1 MKKTK
6 HKESVAERTRA
17 YIDSHPSI
25 KDCISKDLINF
36 SSLAR
41 LIMKEEGIKNEE
53 AVMIACRRY
62 ALTLGKHDH
71 ELEILSVIGNS
82 RVEVKTKICIV
93 TAKNDW
99 TVLQRL
105 ESVFRKLIN
114 EKAIMQVI
122 QGTQAITI
130 IADEKLKGE
139 VVAAVGKENVLKV
152 RQNLVEISVKSPEV
166 ITETSGVFAYL
177 VSSLAEGGLN
187 IVETVSCYTDTI
199 FIVAEEDMIR
209 AYSILSKCIERA
221 EAIESVPEEEKDSF

>member
-1 MKKTK
+1 MKKTP
-6 HKESVAERTRA
+6 HKESIAERTRA

-25 KDCISKDLINF
+25 KDCISKDLVNF

-62 ALTLGKHDH
+62 ALSLHDHDH
-71 ELEILSVIGNS
+71 EREVLSVIRNS

-105 ESVFRKLIN
+105 DSVFRKLLN

-122 QGTQAITI
+122 QGTHAITI
-130 IADEKLKGE
+130 IVDEKLKGE
-139 VVAAVGKENVLKV
+139 VVSAVGKENILKI
-152 RQNLVEISVKSPEV
+152 RQDLVEISVKSPEA

-177 VSSLAEGGLN
+177 VSSIAESGLN

-199 FIVAEEDMIR
+199 FIVAESDMIP
-209 AYSILSKCIERA
+209 AYSILTKCIEKA
-221 EAIESVPEEEKDSF
+221 EQVISEQDE